1 MTTVGLSV
9 LIVWIGSNFSMLQIP
24 LTTGSIFR
32 AKVRDAQESLQRFR
46 ARLPAGVEVITAWEN
61 DICMMLEENTTQ
73 MTEGY
78 QGTVDK
84 RSIER
89 HRRRHER
96 RELSEADTVIP
107 NVQCAVA
114 LDFAE
119 DTVRGA
125 GEVMG
130 CLEHMRIF
138 LWTGIEKMKRYLCQC
153 LKPGQAVA
161 SLASRSPPL

>member
-1 MTTVGLSV
+1 MLKRAFS
-9 LIVWIGSNFSMLQIP
+9 GSELDF
-24 LTTGSIFR
+24 
-32 AKVRDAQESLQRFR
+32 
-46 ARLPAGVEVITAWEN
+46 PAGVEVITAWEN

-130 CLEHMRIF
+130 CLEHMRDL
-138 LWTGIEKMKRYLCQC
+138 LWDGDREDEEISV
-153 LKPGQAVA
+153 PHV
-161 SLASRSPPL
+161 